1 VHEQQR
7 ISAATPRNHF
17 PLLEST
23 THALLIAG
31 GIGITPILS
40 MLKTLARSEASLEVH
55 YAARSR
61 DDFAYRNE
69 IVILSGGR
77 AHFYH
82 PDAPGASRMNPEQ
95 LLSHCEPGTHVYA
108 CGPARLLQAVR
119 SAADSLGWDPD
130 RIHFEAFGNGSVP
143 DDKAF
148 TVELARSRRTLEV
161 KRNESALD
169 AILKT
174 GLSVPHS
181 CKRGECGMCATPVVA
196 GQPAHRDLCLSEA
209 QRRHTM
215 CPCVS
220 RAATGHLV
228 LDL

>member
-1 VHEQQR
+1 
-7 ISAATPRNHF
+7 
-17 PLLEST
+17 
-23 THALLIAG
+23 
-31 GIGITPILS
+31 
-40 MLKTLARSEASLEVH
+40 MLKTLARREASLEVH

-69 IVILSGGR
+69 IVILSGGH
-77 AHFYH
+77 ACFYH
-82 PDAPGASRMNPEQ
+82 PDAPGASRMNPDQ
-95 LLSHCEPGTHVYA
+95 LLSRRRPGTQVYA

-119 SAADSLGWDPD
+119 NAADSHGWDPD
-130 RIHFEAFGNGSVP
+130 QIHFEAFGNGSVP

-148 TVELARSRRTLEV
+148 TVELFRSRRTLEV
-161 KRNESALD
+161 KRDESVLD
-169 AILKT
+169 AILRT

-181 CKRGECGMCATPVVA
+181 CKRGECGMCVTPVVT
-196 GQPAHRDLCLSEA
+196 GQPDHRDLCLSDA
-209 QRRHTM
+209 QRRHAM